1 MEALQASMLSRSDQ
15 LHAVHDINFRT
26 YPFKGK
32 HWVMEKEKMKICIL
46 WSFGKMENPTQ
57 QPRLKHVLILVAS
70 SLNYFVSFFSSFNFD
85 TKELLKII
93 IQQFLRTCK
102 AGITKLRRTKRPVC
116 QKSRNNQTE
125 PKTQIICSYYHYVTL
140 FM

>member
-1 MEALQASMLSRSDQ
+1 
-15 LHAVHDINFRT
+15 
-26 YPFKGK
+26 
-32 HWVMEKEKMKICIL
+32 MEKEKMKICIL

-102 AGITKLRRTKRPVC
+102 AGITKC
-116 QKSRNNQTE
+116 GEQKDQFVRKQE
-125 PKTQIICSYYHYVTL
+125 
-140 FM
+140 